1 MSVEWGEALDFT
13 VCNKQNHIIWM
24 QVASREGGHH
34 SACGTNS
41 RSPWR
46 FGSHGIAIF
55 KNGFAPWVCM
65 PCKGEKVNSFGIAT
79 EIKASIFFKVWL
91 FLHTELGV
99 CVLTLRLFVF
109 HIWTWMLQ
117 RDFSYLGFGGCSSY
131 TGAWLVHWRDL
142 HHSCETRY
150 RVRFFICFQ
159 KIGYRL
165 LTPWHAVD
173 DMGLKWL
180 IELTLNSLGRWELNF
195 PLVVLHTIS
204 ISSSTC
210 GACLEV
216 VFEFEWMATCL
227 VHREPNT
234 F

>member
-99 CVLTLRLFVF
+99 CVLTLRLFVYTYGLECCRETSA
-109 HIWTWMLQ
+109 IWVSVDVPATQAPGLYIGEICITAVRPDTEYDSLFVFKRLDIGFWHLDMLWMTW
-117 RDFSYLGFGGCSSY
+117 
-131 TGAWLVHWRDL
+131 V
-142 HHSCETRY
+142 
-150 RVRFFICFQ
+150 
-159 KIGYRL
+159 
-165 LTPWHAVD
+165 
-173 DMGLKWL
+173 
-180 IELTLNSLGRWELNF
+180 
-195 PLVVLHTIS
+195 
-204 ISSSTC
+204 
-210 GACLEV
+210 
-216 VFEFEWMATCL
+216 
-227 VHREPNT
+227 
-234 F
+234 